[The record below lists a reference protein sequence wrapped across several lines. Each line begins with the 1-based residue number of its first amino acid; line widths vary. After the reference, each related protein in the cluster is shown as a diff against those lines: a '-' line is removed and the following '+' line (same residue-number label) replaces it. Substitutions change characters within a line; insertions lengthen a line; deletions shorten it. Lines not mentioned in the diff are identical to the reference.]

1 MSIELTEEDMR
12 LAIDRIARTPDG
24 SALYHYLQKVLC
36 GVTTDSV
43 PECALPRN
51 EGRRSLAS
59 ELMGLMAEGMRA
71 SGGRE
76 QSVIFARREPAGIKR
91 KLTAREYFERE
102 LAAGLASNGSDT
114 TGNVPVA
121 DAE

>member
-1 MSIELTEEDMR
+1 MTIELTDENMR
-12 LAIDRIARTPDG
+12 LAIDRIARTSDG
-24 SALYHYLQKVLC
+24 AALYHYLQKVLC
-36 GVTTDSV
+36 GVTGDSV

-59 ELMGLMAEGMRA
+59 ELMGLMAEGLQA
-71 SGGRE
+71 SGGRQ

-91 KLTAREYFERE
+91 RLTAREYFAAEFATEQRE
-102 LAAGLASNGSDT
+102 SAPATDT
-114 TGNVPVA
+114 PA